1 MSRVEILYDK
11 DISLAE
17 KEIICTHDKAVISAA
32 GSSVQLRWTK
42 HHDYQGRELFRLI
55 EQSRPTHC
63 LCELALNEIASMEPT
78 ALKRIIITKERAVML

>member
-32 GSSVQLRWTK
+32 GSSAQLRWTK
-42 HHDYQGRELFRLI
+42 KHDNQGRELFRLV
-55 EQSRPTHC
+55 EHGRPTRC
-63 LCELALNEIASMEPT
+63 LCELALDEIKSMEST
-78 ALKRIIITKERAVML
+78 ELKRLIITKERGV